1 MPLHCLENKSLIKNS
16 RNKMNIVC
24 INTRDEL
31 NLIDLDLVAC
41 INASGNYSNV
51 MYIDGNKLMVSVG
64 LSQFEIIIKDAINKQ
79 HMANTFVRLGRS
91 VIVNNRYLSQINILK
106 QKLTLSD
113 RGTHAYQLTVPKNLL
128 KSYKELIRRSYIG
141 NSNPDF

>member
-1 MPLHCLENKSLIKNS
+1 
-16 RNKMNIVC
+16 MNIIC
-24 INTRDEL
+24 INNRDEL

-41 INASGNYSNV
+41 INANGNYSNV
-51 MYIDGNKLMVSVG
+51 MYIDGNKMMVSVG
-64 LSQFEIIIKDAINKQ
+64 LSQFESIIKDAVVKTKAI
-79 HMANTFVRLGRS
+79 NTFVRLGRS

-128 KSYKELIRRSYIG
+128 KSYKELIRRSYSG
-141 NSNPDF
+141 NSNLPAESEEKDS

>member
-1 MPLHCLENKSLIKNS
+1 
-16 RNKMNIVC
+16 MNIIC
-24 INTRDEL
+24 INSRDEL

-41 INASGNYSNV
+41 INANGNYCNV
-51 MYIDGNKLMVSVG
+51 MYIDGNKIMVSVG
-64 LSQFEIIIKDAINKQ
+64 LSQFEIIIKDAVTKQ
-79 HMANTFVRLGRS
+79 QSPNTFVRLGRS

-128 KSYKELIRRSYIG
+128 KSYKELIRKSYSG
-141 NSNPDF
+141 NSNLHSNEELDK

>member
-1 MPLHCLENKSLIKNS
+1 MQAEDIMNKI
-16 RNKMNIVC
+16 C

-51 MYIDGNKLMVSVG
+51 LYIDGNKIMVSLG
-64 LSQFEIIIKDAINKQ
+64 LSQFETIIKDAINKQ
-79 HMANTFVRLGRS
+79 GISNTFVRLGRS
-91 VIVNNRYLSQINILK
+91 VIINNRYLRQINILK

-128 KSYKELIRRSYIG
+128 KNYKELIRKSYIG
-141 NSNPDF
+141 DNNHSNKQNDDEV

>member
-1 MPLHCLENKSLIKNS
+1 MHTEDIMNKI
-16 RNKMNIVC
+16 C

-41 INASGNYSNV
+41 INASGTYSNV
-51 MYIDGNKLMVSVG
+51 LYIDGNKIMVSLG
-64 LSQFEIIIKDAINKQ
+64 LSQFETIIKDAINKQ
-79 HMANTFVRLGRS
+79 GISNTFVRLGRS
-91 VIVNNRYLSQINILK
+91 VIINNRYLRQINILK

-128 KSYKELIRRSYIG
+128 KNYKELIRKSYIG
-141 NSNPDF
+141 DNKHSDKQNDDEV